1 MTILSKSQVNKDQ
14 SHSERQ
20 GNYLQISPEDEVK
33 FFLREYK
40 QIEGEKNDFY
50 YLIPIE
56 WFKKWE
62 TFVLNPRYLMII

>member
-1 MTILSKSQVNKDQ
+1 MTEELIKLNVNQENKDE

-20 GNYLQISPEDEVK
+20 GNYIQITPEDEIK

-50 YLIPIE
+50 YLMPLE
-56 WFKKWE
+56 WFRKWE
-62 TFVLNPRYLMII
+62 AFVLNPK